1 MERECFLSILI
12 VLAAGIA
19 ILACGWWPLAETE
32 RTNARQ
38 LERFRWNR
46 VWLPLIPAIII
57 TAWLCGWALV
67 EPDPTPEAPPVTLIL
82 AGIPFMLLLVRALI
96 RAGWSFLRDDGDV
109 ATATVGLVK
118 PRILFSPYLAKALDD
133 NAIDAALGHERAHA
147 RHRDPLR
154 IWLAQV
160 ATDLQ
165 WPWPQASKRFRQWI
179 LALELARDEEARG
192 TGIAGPDLAAAL
204 LASVRFHQQASPFAI
219 PALTGEPSAL
229 EERITRLL
237 NPLLELTEEGNPR
250 SRPLPW
256 VLAPSLLVAVA
267 LGSVFGESVIAAVL
281 RIAA

>member
-1 MERECFLSILI
+1 
-12 VLAAGIA
+12 
-19 ILACGWWPLAETE
+19 
-32 RTNARQ
+32 
-38 LERFRWNR
+38 
-46 VWLPLIPAIII
+46 
-57 TAWLCGWALV
+57 
-67 EPDPTPEAPPVTLIL
+67 
-82 AGIPFMLLLVRALI
+82 
-96 RAGWSFLRDDGDV
+96 
-109 ATATVGLVK
+109 
-118 PRILFSPYLAKALDD
+118 LAKALDD

-147 RHRDPLR
+147 RHRDQLR

-179 LALELARDEEARG
+179 HALELARDEEARSA
-192 TGIAGPDLAAAL
+192 GIAGPDLAAAL